1 MDQSKKK
8 VFLLGG
14 ADLEMQTI
22 KAVLQKT
29 DCLIVDKGLT
39 WGSASVCAYSDE
51 LNLYSSKA
59 YEIYGIELNQDGTSL
74 PKNYTRI
81 DHHNDLQHQRSAL
94 EQVAD
99 ILNFQLSEQE
109 ELIAENDK
117 GSYLAMDKYLSAK
130 YPQMSDEQ
138 KSSIMNDIRQKDRTA
153 QGVSANDELIAEK
166 IVSEQKYYT
175 NSFSVFVDAGQLN
188 CYSPLVDRL
197 WPYDRLVVY
206 NDSESN
212 TELCFYGRDAS
223 AVLKLVKM
231 EFSGRLKDKP
241 DVTYSGGGENGYWGI
256 KKNSLSVPSIKA
268 ACSPI
273 NLNPVNV

>member
-29 DCLIVDKGLT
+29 DCLIVDKGLI

-51 LNLYSSKA
+51 LNLYSSEA
-59 YEIYGIELNQDGTSL
+59 YEIYGIELNQDGAPL

-99 ILNFQLSEQE
+99 ILNYQLSEQE

-166 IVSEQKYYT
+166 
-175 NSFSVFVDAGQLN
+175 
-188 CYSPLVDRL
+188 
-197 WPYDRLVVY
+197 
-206 NDSESN
+206 
-212 TELCFYGRDAS
+212 
-223 AVLKLVKM
+223 
-231 EFSGRLKDKP
+231 
-241 DVTYSGGGENGYWGI
+241 
-256 KKNSLSVPSIKA
+256 
-268 ACSPI
+268 
-273 NLNPVNV
+273 